1 MKKGLKI
8 TLLILVAILI
18 VFLSFLV
25 YVMAVTATAS
35 IDQTKLINLNR
46 SVCYYDYNGNQID
59 ESKANND
66 ITTIDKIPK
75 HVIDA
80 FISIEDKRF
89 YQHHG
94 VDYRGLFR
102 ATFNNF
108 KSFSFKE
115 GASTISQQLI
125 KNTHLSNEK
134 TLSRK
139 FVEMKLAKD
148 LEKMYTKDEIME
160 KYLNTI
166 YFGDQCFGITK
177 ASIHY
182 FNKLPS
188 ELTIAEGASLAGLIK
203 APSNYSPTNNYE
215 KCNERKNVV
224 LTEMYNQGYI
234 TQIDYEIAKNQ
245 VVISE
250 NNSVTNTKN
259 CIDLIKSETN
269 ELIEKNLNRTENFS
283 VYTYFDSEIQKALE
297 DNLINY
303 VDNYSVKAIMID
315 KNSNIVAYFA
325 NCRDYRRQIGSVIK
339 PLLCY
344 APAIE
349 NNVVDSFSIINDEK
363 TDFEGY
369 KPSNYR
375 DYYYGNIS
383 VKASLTKSSN
393 VCAVKLLNYVGIDK
407 AKSYLS
413 RTSIP
418 ITEDDNSLVIA
429 LGNTVNGAT
438 IKEICESYSVFLND
452 GEFISSSSYNLVTD
466 NTGKTI
472 NKAEKTTKKVFGDDT
487 VCLIN
492 DMLNETAKTG
502 TAKRLSTAI
511 DLCAKTGT
519 VGTKDGNTDAY
530 CISYNKDYCLC
541 VWLGSKTDELLSN
554 SITGGSFPTEMAK
567 NIWNQIYST
576 RPNVEAFTIPD
587 SVEKV
592 NLDKISYSNLS
603 IELADEITPKRY
615 VKEVWCAKDR
625 IPTVRSNRFSSPE
638 LTNAKI
644 SKKNNEILIQLCLT
658 EYYNAKVFKSQNGKK
673 TAILD
678 TKHLND
684 KSLIKDTITSS
695 GEYEYSV
702 IPYYFDGEKEH
713 LGKEIYFPKIKVYD
727 YSINENWW
735 DKEFN

>member
-102 ATFNNF
+102 ATFNNI

-182 FNKLPS
+182 FNKSPS

-250 NNSVTNTKN
+250 NNNVTNTKN
-259 CIDLIKSETN
+259 CIDLIKAETN
-269 ELIEKNLNRTENFS
+269 ELIEKNLKSSENFN
-283 VYTYFDSEIQKALE
+283 VYTYFDGEMQKALE
-297 DNLINY
+297 DNLIEY
-303 VDNYSVKAIMID
+303 VDNYSVKAILID
-315 KNSNIVAYFA
+315 KNSNVVAYFA
-325 NCRDYRRQIGSVIK
+325 NCKDYRRQIGSLIK

-349 NNVVDSFSIINDEK
+349 NNIVDSFSIINDEK
-363 TDFEGY
+363 TDFNGY
-369 KPSNYR
+369 MPSNYK
-375 DYYYGNIS
+375 DSYYGNIS
-383 VKASLTKSSN
+383 VKTSLTRSSN

-418 ITEDDNSLVIA
+418 IADEDDSLVIA
-429 LGNTVNGAT
+429 LGNTINGAT
-438 IKEICESYSVFLND
+438 IKEICESYSLFLND

-472 NKAEKTTKKVFGDDT
+472 NKAEKTTKRVFGEDT

-502 TAKRLSTAI
+502 TAKKLSNSV

-519 VGTKDGNTDAY
+519 VGTKNGNTDAY
-530 CISYNKDYCLC
+530 CISYNKDYCMC
-541 VWLGSKTDELLSN
+541 VWFGSKTDELMPN
-554 SITGGSFPTEMAK
+554 SITGGSLPCEASK
-567 NIWNQIYST
+567 NIWNLIYSS
-576 RPNVEAFTIPD
+576 RPIVDAFTISN
-587 SVEKV
+587 SVERIY
-592 NLDKISYSNLS
+592 LDKISYDNLS
-603 IELADEITPKRY
+603 VELADDITPKRY
-615 VKEVWCAKDR
+615 VKEVLCAKDR

-644 SKKNNEILIQLCLT
+644 SKKNNEILIRLCLT
-658 EYYNAKVFKSQNGKK
+658 EYYDAKVFKTHNGKK

-678 TKHLND
+678 TKYLND
-684 KSLIKDTITSS
+684 KSLVKDIMNSS

-702 IPYYFDGEKEH
+702 IPYYFDGKTEH
-713 LGKEIYFPKIKVYD
+713 LGKEIYFPKIMN
-727 YSINENWW
+727 SNNLINGNWW